1 LILAAVD
8 TNILVYALLEH
19 GPERKRDIAQR
30 LLLQLSSD
38 GSCVI
43 STQVLKEFANVATK
57 KFIPRMTEQELA
69 AHLEDLQQLNVVVV
83 DSALVNA
90 AVRRHFANQ
99 LSFYD
104 ALIVEA
110 AKAGGAEVLYSEDM
124 QHGMNF
130 SNLRVV
136 NPFL

>member
-1 LILAAVD
+1 MTLVAVD
-8 TNILVYALLEH
+8 TNILVYALLER
-19 GPERKRDIAQR
+19 GPERKRDIAQH
-30 LLLQLSSD
+30 LLLQLSSE

-57 KFIPRMTEQELA
+57 KFTPKMSEQDLT

-83 DSALVNA
+83 DSALINA
-90 AVRRHFANQ
+90 GMRRHFSNQ

-110 AKAGGAEVLYSEDM
+110 AMAGGAEVLYSEDM
-124 QHGMNF
+124 QHGMKF
-130 SNLRVV
+130 GKLSVV

>member
-1 LILAAVD
+1 LTLAAVD
-8 TNILVYALLEH
+8 TNVLVYALLAR
-19 GPERKRDIAQR
+19 GPERKRDIAQH

-38 GSCVI
+38 ANCVI
-43 STQVLKEFANVATK
+43 STQILKEFANVATK
-57 KFIPRMTEQELA
+57 KFTPKMGEQELA

-90 AVRRHFANQ
+90 AVRRHFASQ

-104 ALIVEA
+104 SLIVEA
-110 AKAGGAEVLYSEDM
+110 AIAGGAEVLYSEDM
-124 QHGMNF
+124 QHAMNF
-130 SNLRVV
+130 GNLRLV